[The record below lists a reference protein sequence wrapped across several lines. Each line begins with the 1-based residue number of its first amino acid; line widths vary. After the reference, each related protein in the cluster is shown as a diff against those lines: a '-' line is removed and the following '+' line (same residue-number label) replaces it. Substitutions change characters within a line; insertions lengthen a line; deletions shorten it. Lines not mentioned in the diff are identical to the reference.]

1 MKKLVLL
8 TLSAILIIASV
19 FGSACISHEPQP
31 DIDKKSVSIKYTD
44 AQTIMQ
50 LLIDD
55 NLDFGLLP
63 EPAATTLEKVKGKN
77 FTWTRL
83 SLQELYDSETKSYPQ
98 AVLMVKNDVLQ
109 DYPQIVRKMHEKFLD
124 NATWVSENASL
135 AVNAIN
141 TNFTSSTLNPN
152 VIDQTVI
159 ENCKISWQNAQSAKD
174 QVKSYIQNILAV
186 NDSDI
191 VAPAVSVGD
200 DFFYYE
206 NNSVGN
212 DANGKNFTFYAPDG
226 APALSIAKFI
236 SDGENFVEGASF
248 DYRVVVADN
257 IAKYMNGALGKA
269 DFIVLPVNAASKLYK
284 TQKYTMVSVVT
295 HGNLYIMA
303 KVKEQSASISL
314 ADLDAKKIGVI
325 GQGLVPDL
333 TLKTVLFKNS
343 FEYSIVG

>member
-1 MKKLVLL
+1 MKRIFYL
-8 TLSAILIIASV
+8 TLSLIFILASV
-19 FGSACISHEPQP
+19 FASGCISHEPKP
-31 DIDKKSVSIKYTD
+31 DIDKKSASIKYTD

-55 NLDFGLLP
+55 TLDFGLLP
-63 EPAATTLEKVKGKN
+63 EPAASTLEKVKGKN

-83 SLQELYDSETKSYPQ
+83 SLKELYDSETKSYPQ

-109 DYPQIVRKMHEKFLD
+109 DYPQIVRKMHEKFND

-135 AVNAIN
+135 AVSAIK
-141 TNFTSSTLNPN
+141 TNFASSTLNPY

-159 ENCKISWQNAQSAKD
+159 DNCKISWQDAQSAKD

-191 VAPAVSVGD
+191 VAPAVNVDD
-200 DFFYYE
+200 DFFYLE
-206 NNSVGN
+206 NNFVGN
-212 DANGKNFTFYAPDG
+212 DVNGKNFTFYAPDG

-248 DYRVVVADN
+248 DYSVVVADD

-284 TQKYTMVSVVT
+284 TQKYTMVSVLT

-303 KVKEQSASISL
+303 KAKDGNTQISL
-314 ADLDAKKIGVI
+314 NDLNGKKIGVI
-325 GQGLVPDL
+325 GKGLVPDL
-333 TLKTVLFKNS
+333 TLKAVLSKNT
-343 FEYSIVG
+343 FEYSIVS

>member
-8 TLSAILIIASV
+8 TLSAIFILSSV
-19 FGSACISHEPQP
+19 FMGACNQTES
-31 DIDKKSVSIKYTD
+31 DTTTKSVSIKYTD

-55 NLDFGLLP
+55 TLEFGLLP
-63 EPAATTLEKVKGKN
+63 EPAASTLQKVKGKN

-83 SLQELYDSETKSYPQ
+83 SLQELYDSQTKSYPQ

-135 AVNAIN
+135 AVNAIK
-141 TNFTSSTLNPN
+141 TNFNSSTLNPN

-159 ENCKISWQNAQSAKD
+159 ENCKISWQNAQSAKE

-191 VAPAVSVGD
+191 VAPAVSVDD

-206 NNSVGN
+206 NNFAGN
-212 DANGKNFTFYAPDG
+212 DVNGKNFTFYAPDG

-236 SDGENFVEGASF
+236 ADGENFVEGASF
-248 DYRVVVADN
+248 NYNVVVTDN

-284 TQKYTMVSVVT
+284 TQNYTMVSVLT

-303 KVKEQSASISL
+303 KVKDGNTQISL
-314 ADLDAKKIGVI
+314 DDLNGKKIGVI

-333 TLKTVLFKNS
+333 TLKTVLSNNS
-343 FEYSIVG
+343 FEYSIAN

>member
-8 TLSAILIIASV
+8 TLSAIFILSSV
-19 FGSACISHEPQP
+19 FMGACNQAESDTTP
-31 DIDKKSVSIKYTD
+31 KSVSIKYTD

-50 LLIDD
+50 LLVDD
-55 NLDFGLLP
+55 TLEFGLLP
-63 EPAATTLEKVKGKN
+63 EPAASTLQKVKGKN

-83 SLQELYDSETKSYPQ
+83 SLQDLYDKETKSYPQ

-109 DYPQIVRKMHEKFLD
+109 DYPQLVRKMREKFTD

-135 AVNAIN
+135 AVNAIK
-141 TNFTSSTLNPN
+141 TNFASSTLNPN
-152 VIDQTVI
+152 VIDKTVVD
-159 ENCKISWQNAQSAKD
+159 NCKISWQDAQSAKG
-174 QVKSYIQNILAV
+174 QVKSYIQNILSV

-191 VAPAVSVGD
+191 VAPAVSVDD
-200 DFFYYE
+200 DFFHLE
-206 NNSVGN
+206 NNFVGN
-212 DANGKNFTFYAPDG
+212 DVNGKNFTFYAPDG

-248 DYRVVVADN
+248 NYNVVVADN

-284 TQKYTMVSVVT
+284 TQNYTMASVLT

-303 KVKEQSASISL
+303 KVKDGNTQISL
-314 ADLDAKKIGVI
+314 DDLNGKKIGVI
-325 GQGLVPDL
+325 GQGNVPDL
-333 TLKTVLFKNS
+333 TLKAVLSKNT
-343 FEYSIVG
+343 FEYSIAN

>member
-1 MKKLVLL
+1 MKKLILL
-8 TLSAILIIASV
+8 TLSLILILSSVLAS
-19 FGSACISHEPQP
+19 GCISHETRP
-31 DIDKKSVSIKYTD
+31 DADKKSVSIKYTD

-55 NLDFGLLP
+55 RLEFGLLP
-63 EPAATTLEKVKGKN
+63 EPAGTTLEKVKGKD
-77 FTWTRL
+77 FSWKRL

-98 AVLMVKNDVLQ
+98 AVLMVKNQVLQ

-124 NATWVSENASL
+124 NATWVSENANL
-135 AVNAIN
+135 AVGAIK
-141 TNFTSSTLNPN
+141 TNFEASTLNPK

-186 NDSDI
+186 NDSAI
-191 VAPAVSVGD
+191 VAPAVSVDD

-284 TQKYTMVSVVT
+284 TQKYTMVSVLT

-303 KVKEQSASISL
+303 KVKDGNTQISL
-314 ADLDAKKIGVI
+314 DDLNGKKIGVI

-333 TLKTVLFKNS
+333 TLKTVLSKNT
-343 FEYSIVG
+343 FEYSIVS

>member
-8 TLSAILIIASV
+8 TLSAIFVLSSV
-19 FGSACISHEPQP
+19 FMGACNQTESDTTP
-31 DIDKKSVSIKYTD
+31 KSVSIKYTD

-50 LLIDD
+50 LLVDD
-55 NLDFGLLP
+55 TLEFGLLP
-63 EPAATTLEKVKGKN
+63 EPAASTLQKVKGKN

-83 SLQELYDSETKSYPQ
+83 SLQELYDKETKSYPQ

-109 DYPQIVRKMHEKFLD
+109 DYPQIVRKMHEKFTD

-135 AVNAIN
+135 AVNAIK
-141 TNFTSSTLNPN
+141 TNFASSTLNPN
-152 VIDQTVI
+152 VIDKTVVD
-159 ENCKISWQNAQSAKD
+159 NCKISWQDAQSAKG
-174 QVKSYIQNILAV
+174 QVKSYIQNILSV

-191 VAPAVSVGD
+191 VAPAVSVDD
-200 DFFYYE
+200 DFFHLE
-206 NNSVGN
+206 NNFVGN
-212 DANGKNFTFYAPDG
+212 DVNGKNFTFYAPDG

-236 SDGENFVEGASF
+236 ADGENFVEGATF
-248 DYRVVVADN
+248 NYNVVVADN

-284 TQKYTMVSVVT
+284 TQNYTMVSVLT

-303 KVKEQSASISL
+303 KVKDGNTQISL
-314 ADLDAKKIGVI
+314 DDLNGKKIGVI

-333 TLKTVLFKNS
+333 TLKAVLSKNT
-343 FEYSIVG
+343 FEYSIAN